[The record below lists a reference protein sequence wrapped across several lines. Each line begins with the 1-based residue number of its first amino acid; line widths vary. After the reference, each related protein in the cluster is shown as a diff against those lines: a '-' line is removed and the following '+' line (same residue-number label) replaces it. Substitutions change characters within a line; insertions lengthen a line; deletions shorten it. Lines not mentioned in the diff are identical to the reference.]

1 MRLYATKLHALA
13 SDLVRALLGA
23 SAIETE
29 SPAEVERD
37 VEAVLAGYARL
48 DQEASDKARDFIQ
61 QRGLPSSEFGRLK
74 RAAAEQ
80 RGIKVGDDALDYV
93 LDQLVEM
100 LLHSNN
106 VDEVFAQDH
115 ELRRAMTPVLKKHV
129 ALEGELE
136 KEARDQLKHV
146 REGTS
151 TWEVEYRRVMADI
164 RRRKGL

>member
-1 MRLYATKLHALA
+1 MRLYATKLPALA
-13 SDLVRALLGA
+13 SELVRALLGA
-23 SAIETE
+23 SAIEAE

-37 VEAVLAGYARL
+37 VEAVLGSYIKI
-48 DQEASDKARDFIQ
+48 DQEASDKARDYIQ
-61 QRGLPSSEFGRLK
+61 QRGLASSEFGRLK
-74 RAAAEQ
+74 RSAAEQ
-80 RGIKVGDDALDYV
+80 LGIKVGDEALDYL

-115 ELRRAMTPVLKKHV
+115 ELRRAMTPILKKHV
-129 ALEGELE
+129 ALEGEIE
-136 KEARDQLKHV
+136 QEARAQLKHV

>member
-1 MRLYATKLHALA
+1 MRLFAAKLPALA
-13 SDLVRALLGA
+13 SELVRALLGA
-23 SAIETE
+23 AAIETE

-37 VEAVLAGYARL
+37 VEAVLGSYIRL
-48 DQEASDKARDFIQ
+48 DQEATDKARDYIQ
-61 QRGLPSSEFGRLK
+61 QRGLSSGEFGRLK
-74 RAAAEQ
+74 RAMAEQ
-80 RGIKVGDDALDYV
+80 GGIKVGDEALDYV

-106 VDEVFAQDH
+106 VDEVYAQDH
-115 ELRRAMTPVLKKHV
+115 ELRRAMTPILKKHL

-136 KEARDQLKHV
+136 KEARDQMKHM

-151 TWEVEYRRVMADI
+151 GWEIEYKRVMAEI

>member
-1 MRLYATKLHALA
+1 MRLFATKLPALA
-13 SDLVRALLGA
+13 SELVRALLGA

-29 SPAEVERD
+29 SPGEVERD
-37 VEAVLAGYARL
+37 VAAVLDSYVRVE
-48 DQEASDKARDFIQ
+48 QEASDKARDFIQ
-61 QRGLPSSEFGRLK
+61 QRGLASSEFGRLK

-80 RGIKVGDDALDYV
+80 RGIKVGDEALDYL

-106 VDEVFAQDH
+106 VDEVYAQDH
-115 ELRRAMTPVLKKHV
+115 ELRRAMAPILKKHV
-129 ALEGELE
+129 ALEDELE
-136 KEARDQLKHV
+136 KEARSQLKHM

-151 TWEVEYRRVMADI
+151 SWEVEYRRVMSDI